1 MNTLNSLQILRAVA
15 AWMVVYHHYM
25 QRLYD
30 FHYSTEVG
38 HFFSAVGPFGV
49 DIFFVISGFIM
60 FYTLRNR
67 DYTPREFVLRRVF
80 RIVPV
85 YWFMTLARVT
95 VAPFAASYGPSHF
108 DWDFSSLAL
117 SLLFIP
123 HQNPSGI
130 GIFPL
135 LTVGWT
141 LNYEMFFYV
150 WLSLMLL
157 LFPRAWFVVC
167 TISMLALPLF
177 WNRDWPYASIVGSG
191 RLYEFVFGMFV
202 GSLYLKLR
210 TFVQWKGLP
219 VGVALALTGIGIYW
233 ANSRGWSM
241 VNLANTPFFWRL
253 GNMTPH
259 LSAVA
264 IVGAALAFEKH
275 VSRLRALR
283 LLRKLG
289 DMSYSTYLV
298 HPICLLM
305 TVYAF
310 EKPQSLFEEV
320 LAIGAYTTMTLT
332 LSHLSY
338 RWIETGPV
346 MDLLKRALPARRT
359 SLQTAHARVS

>member
-1 MNTLNSLQILRAVA
+1 MNTLSSLQILRAVA
-15 AWMVVYHHYM
+15 AWLVVYHHYM

-60 FYTLRNR
+60 FYTLKNR

-85 YWFMTLARVT
+85 YWFMTFAL
-95 VAPFAASYGPSHF
+95 VAVVPFVASNGPPHF
-108 DWDFSSLAL
+108 DWDISSLAL

-157 LFPRAWFVVC
+157 LFPRAWFVAC
-167 TISMLALPLF
+167 TISMLALPLL

-191 RLYEFVFGMFV
+191 LLYEFVFGMFV
-202 GSLYLKLR
+202 SSFYLKTR
-210 TFVQWKGLP
+210 TFEKWKGL
-219 VGVALALTGIGIYW
+219 LAGIVFVLTGIGIYW
-233 ANSRGWSM
+233 ANAHGWSM
-241 VNLANTPFFWRL
+241 LNLANTTFLWRL

-264 IVGAALAFEKH
+264 FVCAALAFEH
-275 VSRLRALR
+275 HISRLRALR
-283 LLRKLG
+283 LLRHLG

-298 HPICLLM
+298 HPICLLI
-305 TVYAF
+305 TVYLF
-310 EKPQSLFEEV
+310 GKPQSLFQELLV
-320 LAIGAYTTMTLT
+320 IGAYTTMTLT

-346 MDLLKRALPARRT
+346 MDFLLSHGGRASFRAKQPA
-359 SLQTAHARVS
+359 